1 MIHLNAA
8 VLTRALCHG
17 TRYVDLNSTQIMA
30 MSCDNVISETII
42 IMHNVTKSHEV
53 IFHFGG
59 QSGLESNR

>member
-30 MSCDNVISETII
+30 MFVIMSYLTII